1 MSIVKNYKRKN
12 RYSTIDSTGVLDE
25 SLSWKA
31 KGLLWYI
38 LSKPDDWQIRMAD
51 LVKRS
56 KDGRDATRRAL
67 TELEENRYAVR
78 TRSHDE
84 KGLFCWNTI
93 VFDCAEAYEEWAE
106 TEEGQAALS
115 SGKASRSNSTDQKPI
130 DGLSI
135 DGLSIDGFSV
145 DGLSVDGKP
154 EVIYIN
160 DLTNI
165 ESTIIEKEKKKEILE
180 PLSFF
185 PSGKNEESEAQNNI
199 SSHAQTHNPNIQD
212 PQTPKPLSP
221 VAPENFSKPIHR
233 NDRPLGEYE
242 YRKDWT
248 QPLIDDGD
256 FVRYLFIELKKV
268 KVYFQQ
274 FTDRDYESPVK
285 EFIRLAWQLDPK
297 GDGRFE
303 AIKDYKRG
311 YDRYKAAKKQA
322 EEERLQREREAQAS
336 EEPSLTQEELNMI
349 AARLRRF
356 KRANEAKVLV

>member
-106 TEEGQAALS
+106 TEEGRTALS
-115 SGKASRSNSTDQKPI
+115 SGKASRSNPTDQKT
-130 DGLSI
+130 I

-185 PSGKNEESEAQNNI
+185 PSGKNEESEVQNNI
-199 SSHAQTHNPNIQD
+199 SSHAQTKNPNIQD

-221 VAPENFSKPIHR
+221 VPPENIGKPIKRSLSTEKSDRDHR
-233 NDRPLGEYE
+233 EFVIA
-242 YRKDWT
+242 
-248 QPLIDDGD
+248 PLIKDDG
-256 FVRYLFIELKKV
+256 FLKYLFRELKRLK
-268 KVYFQQ
+268 KYFE
-274 FTDRDYESPVK
+274 D
-285 EFIRLAWQLDPK
+285 K
-297 GDGRFE
+297 GDADYKNHATVFLAKCYKSDEIAVARFVEVEAFIESYDLYKLEQARIAEERRLRELERQREQEANEGPSMPKEEFE
-303 AIKDYKRG
+303 AMRADF
-311 YDRYKAAKKQA
+311 
-322 EEERLQREREAQAS
+322 
-336 EEPSLTQEELNMI
+336 
-349 AARLRRF
+349 LRKHRP
-356 KRANEAKVLV
+356 KSSKVVA

>member
-106 TEEGQAALS
+106 TEEGRTALS
-115 SGKASRSNSTDQKPI
+115 SGKASRSNPTDQKT
-130 DGLSI
+130 I

-185 PSGKNEESEAQNNI
+185 PSGKNEESEVQNNI
-199 SSHAQTHNPNIQD
+199 SSHAQTKNPNIQD

-221 VAPENFSKPIHR
+221 VPPENIGKPIKR
-233 NDRPLGEYE
+233 SLSTEKSDRKLEINTLLADDEFRKFLFDRMKKDIPHYLDKSAAEYE
-242 YRKDWT
+242 LHTEKYLAKAFRMDE
-248 QPLIDDGD
+248 DGD
-256 FVRYLFIELKKV
+256 ERIVIVRSYKKL
-268 KVYFQQ
+268 
-274 FTDRDYESPVK
+274 YE
-285 EFIRLAWQLDPK
+285 
-297 GDGRFE
+297 
-303 AIKDYKRG
+303 
-311 YDRYKAAKKQA
+311 RYKAEQA
-322 EEERLQREREAQAS
+322 RIEEERSRWERDQ
-336 EEPSLTQEELNMI
+336 QEEVDDGPRMSLEERKRLTEELKLKVKLNKLT
-349 AARLRRF
+349 A
-356 KRANEAKVLV
+356 